1 MPALSYTR
9 IMSDLSELRFFRTP
23 AHPCSYL
30 EGRQAATLFV
40 DPQTRLDAH
49 VYSQLSRQGFRRSG
63 DYLYRPHC
71 EGCQACIPARVR
83 VADFQPRRRHRR
95 LIDHNHDLRI
105 SDEPA
110 RYTREI
116 YTLYARY
123 INARHGDGDMYPPSE
138 EQFTGFLTCDW
149 ADTHFHCFRCPRG
162 TLLAVAVTDHLD
174 DGLSAVYTF
183 FDPAHTRR
191 GLGVNA
197 LLWQIGACQRLG
209 LPYLYLGYWIRQC
222 QKMNYKSQYQ
232 PLELFQQGHWRE
244 YREARQRP

>member
-1 MPALSYTR
+1 
-9 IMSDLSELRFFRTP
+9 MSDLSELRFFRTP

-40 DPQTRLDAH
+40 DPQTRLDAA

-71 EGCQACIPARVR
+71 EGCQACIAARVR

-95 LIDHNHDLRI
+95 LIALNQDLCVT
-105 SDEPA
+105 EAPA
-110 RYTREI
+110 RYSREI
-116 YTLYARY
+116 YSLYARY
-123 INARHGDGDMYPPSE
+123 IDGRHCDGDMYPPSE
-138 EQFTGFLTCDW
+138 EQFTSFLICDW
-149 ADTHFHCFRCPRG
+149 ADTRFHCFRSAAG
-162 TLLAVAVTDHLD
+162 ELLAVAVTDHLD

-197 LLWQIGACQRLG
+197 LLWQIEACRRLG

-222 QKMNYKSQYQ
+222 LKMSYKSQYQ
-232 PLELFQQGHWRE
+232 PLELFRQGRWSEHRE
-244 YREARQRP
+244 PDQSA

>member
-1 MPALSYTR
+1 
-9 IMSDLSELRFFRTP
+9 MSDLSELRFFRTP

-40 DPQTRLDAH
+40 DPQTPLDARL
-49 VYSQLSRQGFRRSG
+49 YSELSRLGFR
-63 DYLYRPHC
+63 
-71 EGCQACIPARVR
+71 RVR
-83 VADFQPRRRHRR
+83 VADFRPRRRHRR
-95 LIDHNHDLRI
+95 LIKRNSDLTV
-105 SDEPA
+105 SEEPA

-116 YTLYARY
+116 YRLYARY
-123 INARHGDGDMYPPSE
+123 IDQRHGDGDMFPPSE

-149 ADTHFHCFRCPRG
+149 ADTRFHCFRDADD

-183 FDPAHTRR
+183 FDPDQEAR

-197 LLWQIGACQRLG
+197 LLWQIQASHRLG

-222 QKMNYKSQYQ
+222 QKMSYKSQYQ
-232 PLELFQQGHWRE
+232 PLELLRDGRWRLHTSDGG
-244 YREARQRP
+244 

>member
-1 MPALSYTR
+1 
-9 IMSDLSELRFFRTP
+9 MSDLSELRFFRTP

-40 DPQTRLDAH
+40 DPQTPLDARL
-49 VYSQLSRQGFRRSG
+49 YSELSRLGFRRSG

-83 VADFQPRRRHRR
+83 VADFRPRRRHRR
-95 LIDHNHDLRI
+95 LIKRNSDL
-105 SDEPA
+105 SVSEEPA

-116 YTLYARY
+116 YRLYARY
-123 INARHGDGDMYPPSE
+123 IDQRHGDGDMFPPSE

-149 ADTHFHCFRCPRG
+149 ADTRFHCFRDPDDR
-162 TLLAVAVTDHLD
+162 LLAVAVTDHLD

-183 FDPAHTRR
+183 FDPDQEAR

-197 LLWQIGACQRLG
+197 LLWQIQASHRLG

-222 QKMNYKSQYQ
+222 QKMSYKSQYQ
-232 PLELFQQGHWRE
+232 PLELLRDGRWRLLTTE
-244 YREARQRP
+244 GGDDRQ

>member
-1 MPALSYTR
+1 MRYTGA
-9 IMSDLSELRFFRTP
+9 MSDLSELRFFRTP

-40 DPQTRLDAH
+40 DPQTPLDGAL
-49 VYSQLSRQGFRRSG
+49 YGQLSRLGFRRSG
-63 DYLYRPHC
+63 EYLYRPHC

-83 VADFQPRRRHRR
+83 VADFRPRRRHRR
-95 LIDHNHDLRI
+95 LMARNTDLRV
-105 SDEPA
+105 DQEPA

-116 YTLYARY
+116 YRLYARY
-123 INARHGDGDMYPPSE
+123 IDARHGDGDMYPPSE
-138 EQFTGFLTCDW
+138 EQFTSFLTCDW
-149 ADTHFHCFRCPRG
+149 ADTRFQCFRDPHD

-183 FDPAHTRR
+183 FDPAQPQR

-197 LLWQIGACQRLG
+197 LLWQILACQRAG

-222 QKMNYKSQYQ
+222 QKMSYKSQYR
-232 PLELFQQGHWRE
+232 PLEIFRRGQWRE
-244 YREARQRP
+244 LENE